1 MYRYIIR
8 LIEILRQISIWQ
20 RAKGKRSGNKNIK
33 IKKSG
38 SRVKRHK
45 HWFLMLNPVFTNN
58 AMVFTNNT
66 PCPLSTPCTGHWW
79 LSPTGEEWPAVAQ
92 PWPSLP
98 CPRSQHHPQTRP
110 QDSGGQEIGHQARA
124 ILLCPPRLRLGRKEG
139 GNLHFY
145 CRLWSF
151 YFLFGLYLISLD
163 LALSVNLKGGKPG
176 ETLNI
181 SWKWKWW
188 FIIW

>member
-1 MYRYIIR
+1 
-8 LIEILRQISIWQ
+8 
-20 RAKGKRSGNKNIK
+20 
-33 IKKSG
+33 
-38 SRVKRHK
+38 
-45 HWFLMLNPVFTNN
+45 MLNPVFTNN
-58 AMVFTNNT
+58 AMVFTT
-66 PCPLSTPCTGHWW
+66 ILHVHCPLRALDSGDWVQQVKSGP
-79 LSPTGEEWPAVAQ
+79 L
-92 PWPSLP
+92 WPSHGPASRVLGP
-98 CPRSQHHPQTRP
+98 NTIHRPGLRTR
-110 QDSGGQEIGHQARA
+110 DSGGQEIGHQARA